1 MRKNS
6 KRSAS
11 LFAAAQIALCGP
23 GCSAFRASTQTVN
36 VSCVPQ
42 DAIVTV
48 NGVRVTAPAQ
58 VVARRD
64 RDLSVQAHK
73 HGYAPYQ
80 RTVGHHLNGT
90 GALDAVGTLLV
101 LVPGIGLLTPGAW
114 SLDETDVAV
123 TLYKE

>member
-1 MRKNS
+1 MDNPL
-6 KRSAS
+6 KRLLS
-11 LFAAAQIALCGP
+11 LFAAAPIALCVP

-48 NGVRVTAPAQ
+48 NGGRVTAPAQ

-73 HGYAPYQ
+73 QGYAPYQ

-114 SLDETDVAV
+114 SLDETDVSV

>member
-1 MRKNS
+1 MRKTLN
-6 KRSAS
+6 RSA
-11 LFAAAQIALCGP
+11 LLCAAASAALFGP
-23 GCSAFRASTQTVN
+23 GCSAFRASTQIVN

-48 NGVRVTAPAQ
+48 NGHRASMPAQ
-58 VVARRD
+58 ISVRRD

-73 HGYAPYQ
+73 QGHAPYQ
-80 RTVGHHLNGT
+80 RTIGHHLNGT